1 MAMVVNTNMA
11 SINAQRNLGASN
23 SKLAKSLERLSSGLR
38 INKASDDAA
47 GIAIAT
53 KFSSQV
59 RGLNQAVRN
68 ANNAITLTQ
77 TAEGG
82 LNTVTNILQRLREL
96 AVQSSS
102 DDNTQSD
109 RDNLA
114 NEGSNL
120 TSELSRMITTTEY
133 NTMTLL
139 DGSFTDKSFQV
150 GANYG
155 QKISFTIGDARAKTL
170 GGRAELDTDIADGV
184 VNAVDAGFGQSEVK
198 INGYGVAAT
207 SATDDQYSVLDI
219 SSGQMGILV
228 SGGVAV
234 FTINDEA
241 VTVTLS
247 AAETGASVATAITDA
262 IVNADLTNVTARVV
276 GTGGYVIEATNGTD
290 LNLNFSTDM
299 VGSATA
305 IASLGMADAS
315 DMFGLSGAATVTVN
329 NANGQSSALAKAVT
343 INAIKTDSGVAA
355 TAEANVVTGTTAITA
370 RTIDSGDLYIN
381 GVNIGSVTVTASD
394 GTGALVSAI
403 NAQTG
408 NTGVSADTDAD
419 GQLVL
424 TATDGRNI
432 TVTATEQADETA
444 LFGAAFGTAYFT
456 NSSAVFRST
465 IQLNADSA
473 FDITGSV
480 GDLYDGGTTATEN
493 MTKTTDTSQSV
504 ASSTSTYN
512 AASLSIGTQSSAQ
525 SAILTIDAA
534 LADVNGIRAEIGAIQ
549 NRLEFTVSNLEIA
562 SENMSSSQ
570 SRIMDADFAS
580 ETAIFTRNQI
590 MVQAATSI
598 LAQANTLPQMAL
610 KLLG

>member
-53 KFSSQV
+53 KFGSQV

-109 RDNLA
+109 RDNLV
-114 NEGSNL
+114 NEGTNL

-139 DGSFTDKSFQV
+139 DGSFTDQFFQV

-155 QKISFTIGDARAKTL
+155 QNISFSIGDARAKTL
-170 GGRAELDTDIADGV
+170 GGRAEFSADVADGV
-184 VNAVDAGFGQSEVK
+184 ANAVNGGFGQSEVK

-207 SATDDQYSVLDI
+207 SSTDDQYSVLDV
-219 SSGQMGILV
+219 SSASLEINLSAGILNYV
-228 SGGVAV
+228 INSTAV
-234 FTINDEA
+234 D
-241 VTVTLS
+241 VTVT
-247 AAETGASVATAITDA
+247 AAETGASLATEITAAINAAGITD
-262 IVNADLTNVTARVV
+262 VTARVV
-276 GTGGYVIEATNGTD
+276 NTSAYVIEAADGTNLTME
-290 LNLNFSTDM
+290 FSTTM
-299 VGSATA
+299 LVVTATQA
-305 IASLGMADAS
+305 AASMGLTDVAT
-315 DMFGLSGAATVTVN
+315 MFGVSGAAAVTS
-329 NANGQSSALAKAVT
+329 ANGESSALAKAVS

-355 TAEANVVTGTTAITA
+355 IAKSNVVTGTTAITA
-370 RTIDSGDLYIN
+370 GTIDSGDVYIN
-381 GVNIGSVTVTASD
+381 GVNIGAVTVTAED

-403 NAQTG
+403 NAQSG
-408 NTGVSADTDAD
+408 DTGVVADTDAD

-424 TATDGRNI
+424 TASDGRNI
-432 TVTATEQADETA
+432 SMNVNETADETV

-465 IQLNADSA
+465 IQLNDDSA
-473 FDITGSV
+473 FEITGTIT
-480 GDLYDGGTTATEN
+480 DLYDDGTDTTGN
-493 MTKTTDTSQSV
+493 MTKTTQTSRSV
-504 ASSTSTYN
+504 ATSTATYN
-512 AASLSIGTQSSAQ
+512 AATVDISTQDSAQ
-525 SAILTIDAA
+525 SAILTVDAA
-534 LADVNGIRAEIGAIQ
+534 LDDVNGIRAQIGAIQ

-590 MVQAATSI
+590 MVQAAVAI
-598 LAQANTLPQMAL
+598 LSQANTLPQLAL
-610 KLLG
+610 QLLG